1 MWIETKVE
9 IIDTHQEELGIDVE
23 PTSVRLYLDVE
34 SITAMRESIADGEL
48 LDDTVVVTTN
58 DGEEYMIKFNFDELK
73 KIIDENRTGTTN

>member
-1 MWIETKVE
+1 M
-9 IIDTHQEELGIDVE
+9 GIDVE